1 MSKGQQQQLTM
12 GRVEWVMLLALS
24 VVFGGA
30 FFFFEIGIKTFEPL
44 TFAWLRVAGAALLLW
59 IYVLWS
65 RRRLPA
71 SWGEW
76 MALLVQGLLNNV
88 IPFGLIAWAQL
99 TINSSLSSIL
109 NATTPL
115 WTVLI
120 VGLVLPDERLTR
132 LKVAGVVLGIVG
144 VACMIGV
151 DAIGGLGGSTSIAQM
166 AVVAAAVS
174 YGIAGLWGRR
184 FQRWGMDPVVVATG
198 QVTSSS
204 LLLLPVVLFV
214 DPVWLYIGD
223 ATAVAWL
230 SVLGIA
236 VLSTAIGYILF
247 FRIMATAGATNLSLV
262 TFLVP
267 ISATLLGVGLLG
279 ESIGASHILGAG
291 IIGVALM
298 LIDGRLLRRLR

>member
-1 MSKGQQQQLTM
+1 M
-12 GRVEWVMLLALS
+12 
-24 VVFGGA
+24 
-30 FFFFEIGIKTFEPL
+30 
-44 TFAWLRVAGAALLLW
+44 
-59 IYVLWS
+59 
-65 RRRLPA
+65 
-71 SWGEW
+71 
-76 MALLVQGLLNNV
+76 
-88 IPFGLIAWAQL
+88 
-99 TINSSLSSIL
+99 
-109 NATTPL
+109 
-115 WTVLI
+115 
-120 VGLVLPDERLTR
+120 
-132 LKVAGVVLGIVG
+132 
-144 VACMIGV
+144 
-151 DAIGGLGGSTSIAQM
+151 
-166 AVVAAAVS
+166 
-174 YGIAGLWGRR
+174 
-184 FQRWGMDPVVVATG
+184 
-198 QVTSSS
+198 
-204 LLLLPVVLFV
+204 LFV